1 MRSHSQN
8 KSTSY
13 DASNSKKRVRTGTLT
28 TYWKLA
34 AFLRYAA
41 AQPEPMIGRSDDDVL
56 ISPWMLIAHT
66 QWLVARATYSPY
78 LYAGAFEWYS
88 WRTATLMSTGFGLS
102 AGAARKKMRSAWRN
116 CSATGERVG
125 KYGGDT
131 KDPCV
136 GPVAFAKGPLML
148 LSAAAV
154 RAVVSGGA
162 FERDVRRAEDLL
174 AGRAQAYNG
183 PGSGRIDDDVQLGY
197 WLSLLP
203 KLQVV
208 TFRRYLAWHDRWKA
222 GVAAMLPRLLLAHK
236 VPWSQ
241 YGEMLNRTAGLWR
254 GATTAQARLLC
265 QGPPCENCAHTPTQ
279 LACVVTSRC
288 RRPPA
293 RSRQRRAGPSARSPR
308 GRCPTCRGRA
318 GFSRDRAAQVDR
330 ILQAEEGKL
339 VRKSSQ

>member
-13 DASNSKKRVRTGTLT
+13 DANKKSVRTGTLT

-148 LSAAAV
+148 LSTAAV
-154 RAVVSGGA
+154 RAVVGGGA
-162 FERDVRRAEDLL
+162 FERDVKRAEDLL

-241 YGEMLNRTAGLWR
+241 YGEMLNRTADLWR

-265 QGPPCENCAHTPTQ
+265 QGPPCENCAHTPAQ
-279 LACVVTSRC
+279 LACVVDVEVQAAAGSFETTSCWPKCAFARGSVPDVPRTC
-288 RRPPA
+288 WVQPGSRR
-293 RSRQRRAGPSARSPR
+293 G
-308 GRCPTCRGRA
+308 
-318 GFSRDRAAQVDR
+318 
-330 ILQAEEGKL
+330 
-339 VRKSSQ
+339 

>member
-1 MRSHSQN
+1 M
-8 KSTSY
+8 
-13 DASNSKKRVRTGTLT
+13 RTGTLT

-148 LSAAAV
+148 LSTAAV
-154 RAVVSGGA
+154 RAVVGGGA
-162 FERDVRRAEDLL
+162 FERDVKRAEDLL
-174 AGRAQAYNG
+174 AGRAQAYKG
-183 PGSGRIDDDVQLGY
+183 PGSVG
-197 WLSLLP
+197 S
-203 KLQVV
+203 
-208 TFRRYLAWHDRWKA
+208 
-222 GVAAMLPRLLLAHK
+222 
-236 VPWSQ
+236 
-241 YGEMLNRTAGLWR
+241 
-254 GATTAQARLLC
+254 TTTSSS
-265 QGPPCENCAHTPTQ
+265 GTG
-279 LACVVTSRC
+279 SRC
-288 RRPPA
+288 C
-293 RSRQRRAGPSARSPR
+293 RS
-308 GRCPTCRGRA
+308 C
-318 GFSRDRAAQVDR
+318 
-330 ILQAEEGKL
+330 
-339 VRKSSQ
+339 KS